1 MSSVATRV
9 KQVSANAAYYVNL
22 GDVRAGILQNI
33 GTTDLPLLSTTLT
46 SWIGLSSFS
55 TPCATAGSA
64 YFRDMGQNL
73 VSSGRVFRK
82 VQLVGP
88 RSTGVSTGG
97 VAGPAPGNSS
107 DYLTAF
113 IELPGL
119 QGLTSGI
126 SPAAAFARVG

>member
-1 MSSVATRV
+1 MSSTDRSV
-9 KQVSANAAYYVNL
+9 KQLSANAAYYVNL
-22 GDVRAGILQNI
+22 GDVRAGILQNL
-33 GTTDLPLLSTTLT
+33 GTPDLPLLSTNYT

-64 YFRDMGQNL
+64 YFRDMGVNL

-88 RSTGVSTGG
+88 RTTSVSTGG
-97 VAGPAPGNSS
+97 VAGPVYGNSS

-119 QGLTSGI
+119 QCLTSGVN
-126 SPAAAFARVG
+126 PAAFARIG